1 MDGFVDKSLPSCL
14 LLGQI
19 DPLGQKL
26 SEVWEMVRKAGL
38 KVEGVEL
45 ESCITR
51 DKLARSL
58 VSFGQHF
65 QRHLP
70 FIHSST
76 FDIGGAPPHLVLS
89 MFCIGA
95 SYDRSI
101 TGSQQILKL
110 AMLVLSEI
118 EGQDVGYSG
127 FFHH

>member
-1 MDGFVDKSLPSCL
+1 MDRTLPSCL
-14 LLGQI
+14 LFGQI

-26 SEVWEMVRKAGL
+26 DDIRKIVRKAGL
-38 KVEGVEL
+38 SAQGVEL
-45 ESCITR
+45 ESCVTR
-51 DKLARSL
+51 DNLARSL

-76 FDIGGAPPHLVLS
+76 FDIASAPPHLVLS

-118 EGQDVGYSG
+118 ESQDVGCSG
-127 FFHH
+127 FLHK